1 MIHHADTLHETKKK
15 EAIKVSY
22 SSTGFF
28 SKLVADYVAGDD
40 KLKEFYKHPVSIEG
54 IKASILARKSFKT
67 NRKLLVDELTKQYE
81 GIHLNALQEQNL
93 QSLLGED
100 TFTIT
105 TAHQPNIFTGPL
117 YFIYKIIHVIKL
129 ADELKIQLPEYDFV
143 PIYYMGSE
151 DADLDEL
158 GYINLNGEK
167 LTWQTK
173 QTGSVGRMKVDKAFL
188 QIIDSIAGQIAIHPF
203 GDELIQLFKQCY
215 SIGKTIQQATLELV
229 NTLFST
235 YGLLVVIP
243 DNAALKQSF
252 NAVIKKELAEQF
264 SNKAV
269 TETINELS
277 KHYKAQAGGRE
288 LNLFYLIDDKR
299 ERIELINK
307 AYIVSSLNKH
317 WTLDEILQELEQH
330 PDRFSANVILRGVF
344 QETILP
350 NIAFIGGGGE
360 LAYWLELKNV
370 FEAVQVPYPMLILRN
385 SFLLVKKSFA
395 ERIKKLGFTI
405 EDFFADETSL
415 INELVYKNST
425 NKLSLDTEIESI
437 KAIYY
442 QIKNTSSSIDTTLLP
457 HIDSLQKGTLRKIN
471 ELEKKIL
478 RAEKRKF
485 SDQLHQITNIKQ
497 NLFPKDNL
505 QERIDNFSSHYA
517 LEGKEWMQ
525 TIYDYS
531 NGLEQT
537 FCILKY

>member
-1 MIHHADTLHETKKK
+1 MIHHADALHETQKKDT
-15 EAIKVSY
+15 IKVSY
-22 SSTGFF
+22 ESTGFF
-28 SKLVADYVAGDD
+28 SKLVSDYIAGDD
-40 KLKEFYKHPVSIEG
+40 KLRGFYKHPVSIEG

-81 GIHLNALQEQNL
+81 GIHLNALQDQNL

-129 ADELKIQLPEYDFV
+129 ADELKIQFPEYDFV
-143 PIYYMGSE
+143 PVYYMGSE

-158 GYINLNGEK
+158 GYINLNGER

-173 QTGSVGRMKVDKAFL
+173 QTGAVGRMKVEKPFL
-188 QIIDSIAGQIAIHPF
+188 QIIDSIQGQIGVHPF
-203 GDELIQLFKQCY
+203 GEELINLFKQCY
-215 SIGKTIQQATLELV
+215 SLGKTIQQATLELV
-229 NTLFST
+229 NTLFAA
-235 YGLLVVIP
+235 YGLLIVIP
-243 DNAALKQSF
+243 DNANLKQRF
-252 NAVIKKELAEQF
+252 NSVVKKELAEQF

-307 AYIVSSLNKH
+307 NYTVSSLNKH
-317 WTLDEILQELEQH
+317 WNLDEIMQELELH
-330 PDRFSANVILRGVF
+330 PERFSANVILRGLF

-360 LAYWLELKNV
+360 LAYWLELKKV
-370 FEAVQVPYPMLILRN
+370 FEAAQVPYPMLILRN
-385 SFLLVKKSFA
+385 SFLIVKNSYA
-395 ERIKKLGFTI
+395 ERIEKLGFTI

-425 NKLSLDTEIESI
+425 NKLSLDTEIEGI
-437 KAIYY
+437 KAIYN
-442 QIKNTSSSIDTTLLP
+442 QIKNTSYSIDTTLLP
-457 HIDSLQKGTLRKIN
+457 HIDSLQKETLRKIH

-485 SDQLHQITNIKQ
+485 NDQHHQITNIKKS
-497 NLFPKDNL
+497 LFPHGNL
-505 QERIDNFSSHYA
+505 QERVDNFSSYYA
-517 LEGKEWMQ
+517 LEGKEWLQ

>member
-1 MIHHADTLHETKKK
+1 MIHHADALHDTKKK

-22 SSTGFF
+22 ESTGFF

-40 KLKEFYKHPVSIEG
+40 KLKGFYKHPVSIEG

-117 YFIYKIIHVIKL
+117 YFIYKIMHVIKL
-129 ADELKIQLPEYDFV
+129 ADELKIQFPEYDFV
-143 PIYYMGSE
+143 PVYYMGSE

-173 QTGSVGRMKVDKAFL
+173 QTGSVGRMKVDKALL

-203 GDELIQLFKQCY
+203 GDELINLFKQCY
-215 SIGKTIQQATLELV
+215 SLGKTIQQATLELV
-229 NTLFST
+229 NTLFAA

-243 DNAALKQSF
+243 DNSALKQSF
-252 NAVIKKELAEQF
+252 NAVIKKELVEQF

-307 AYIVSSLNKH
+307 NYIVSSLNKH
-317 WTLDEILQELEQH
+317 WTLDEVLQELEQY
-330 PDRFSANVILRGVF
+330 PERFSANVILRGVF

-360 LAYWLELKNV
+360 LAYWLELKKV
-370 FEAVQVPYPMLILRN
+370 FEAAQVPYPMIILRN
-385 SFLLVKKSFA
+385 SFLLVKKSFT
-395 ERIKKLGFTI
+395 ERIEKLGFTI

-415 INELVYKNST
+415 INALVYQNST
-425 NKLSLDTEIESI
+425 NKLSLDTEIEGI
-437 KAIYY
+437 KAIYN

-485 SDQLHQITNIKQ
+485 SDQQHQITNIKK

-505 QERIDNFSSHYA
+505 QERIDNFSSYYA
-517 LEGKEWMQ
+517 LEGNEWLQ